1 VRWCLSH
8 RKSGSPRNV
17 LLLLLVLGDCADAA
31 VARIQ
36 DTWQI
41 STIHISL
48 HRLAETRLVA
58 ARACLQLPC
67 RQDACAKLETSYC
80 RLIVFRQSYEEILI
94 MPDGVAGC
102 LLVTGSSAAAA
113 GLMASVC
120 YWRRFIALAWPSDTK

>member
-1 VRWCLSH
+1 MRWCLSH
-8 RKSGSPRNV
+8 SNV
-17 LLLLLVLGDCADAA
+17 LLLLLLVLGDCADAA

-41 STIHISL
+41 SAIHISL

-58 ARACLQLPC
+58 ASACLQLPC

-94 MPDGVAGC
+94 LPDGVAGC
-102 LLVTGSSAAAA
+102 LLVTGRSAAAA
-113 GLMASVC
+113 GLMASCAIGADLLRWLGRVTRN
-120 YWRRFIALAWPSDTK
+120 RRIA

>member
-1 VRWCLSH
+1 MRWCLSH
-8 RKSGSPRNV
+8 SKSGSPRSV

-58 ARACLQLPC
+58 ASRVPA
-67 RQDACAKLETSYC
+67 
-80 RLIVFRQSYEEILI
+80 
-94 MPDGVAGC
+94 
-102 LLVTGSSAAAA
+102 
-113 GLMASVC
+113 ASVSPGC
-120 YWRRFIALAWPSDTK
+120 MRETRDELLPFDSISTKL